1 MKRTLA
7 TSPRLGHLGQSACL
21 VLRRARRPGS
31 LLLLAT
37 VALLATACRYR
48 PAKFGDHPP
57 VVKVGDDMPI
67 PVPENAVFDELLHVS
82 DVYLRRPAY
91 DALSPVDPP
100 DALDVN
106 SLDEVPASSWF
117 LPPRQ
122 LSEILADREA
132 DFPGPPVLPLTLLD
146 ESPAVS
152 PGRALVVR
160 DARGARYE
168 LLRDNARRPE
178 LLTGA
183 AAVGSRFLR
192 ALGQRTP
199 DVWVLELPSKDVV
212 EAKLPESA
220 EATDDQPAAHT
231 EEPPKEESPAQK
243 EQQERAERARI
254 AGRQARIDSFF
265 AGEPRLAA
273 GAFRISA
280 TRFPNGIDVGITPD
294 FGTRA
299 DDDNDRIAHNDRR
312 TLRALSVYGSLLAF
326 DGFGVRRTRDVYVG
340 PRGKGHLLHYVVRM
354 EQSLGATSV
363 VDPLPPYHPFSGKRG
378 DGTLANLLLLGF
390 APAPRPHATQ
400 RKFLALGSMGPLAN
414 PEGMDTSVPY
424 GPFVRLSRTDGYW
437 AAKRIASVLET
448 PSTLFKIV
456 EAADFSD
463 RKASEELLFL
473 LRLRARQ
480 VVGYWMHQVT
490 PIEFLAT
497 EDRRI
502 VLRDAAI
509 FGGYAPAAEVHYELT
524 YLDAEGHVLWPTTK
538 VQATDGTFV
547 VEVPK
552 ALLDPERPA
561 VLHIR
566 SFRRSL
572 AAPAYCDLHLAFY
585 VGGVRVYAVTH

>member
-1 MKRTLA
+1 MKTALFR
-7 TSPRLGHLGQSACL
+7 SCGLGSRGERPLPTAP
-21 VLRRARRPGS
+21 RARRN
-31 LLLLAT
+31 A
-37 VALLATACRYR
+37 ALLFLCAGVLVTSGCRYR

-67 PVPENAVFDELLHVS
+67 PVPAVADFDELLHVS

-100 DALDVN
+100 EALDVN

-132 DFPGPPVLPLTLLD
+132 DFPGPPVLPFTLLD
-146 ESPAVS
+146 ESPVVS
-152 PGRALVVR
+152 PGGALVVR

-168 LLRDNARRPE
+168 LLRDSARRPE

-199 DVWVLELPSKDVV
+199 DVWVLPLASKD
-212 EAKLPESA
+212 AISA
-220 EATDDQPAAHT
+220 TPPAAPVVAG
-231 EEPPKEESPAQK
+231 EEPPPPLTP
-243 EQQERAERARI
+243 EQIIAREARI
-254 AGRQARIDSFF
+254 ELFF
-265 AGEPRLAA
+265 DGAPRLPD
-273 GAFRISA
+273 GGIRVSA

-294 FGTRA
+294 FGTRG

-363 VDPLPPYHPFSGKRG
+363 VDPLPPYHPLAGRRG

-390 APAPRPHATQ
+390 APAPRPRATQ
-400 RKFLALGSMGPLAN
+400 RTFLSLGSMGPLAN
-414 PEGMDTSVPY
+414 PEGMNTSVPY

-448 PSTLFKIV
+448 PSTLVKIV

-463 RKASEELLFL
+463 HKASEELLFL

-490 PIEFLAT
+490 PIELLAT

-502 VLRDAAI
+502 VLRDEAI
-509 FGGYAPAAEVHYELT
+509 FGGYAPANEIHYELT
-524 YLDAEGHVLWPTTK
+524 YLDTEGRVLSSTK
-538 VQATDGTFV
+538 KLQATDGTFV

-552 ALLDPERPA
+552 ELLHPERPA

-572 AAPAYCDLHLAFY
+572 AASAYCDLHLAFY